1 MRFDGNTKRV
11 FCHHDVTVKLFFL
24 VQICTLSKVYHSVA
38 NVFGSRLRGID
49 NKFTILISEGALAVI

>member
-1 MRFDGNTKRV
+1 MCFDGNTKRV
-11 FCHHDVTVKLFFL
+11 FCHHVTVKLFFS

-49 NKFTILISEGALAVI
+49 NKFMILISEGALAVI